1 MPEGIQPRRQGD
13 VPLEDQLANTPE
25 NVAGIAKYQRLVIYC
40 ILGQIGLFI
49 LNIVAN
55 AMAQSNPNVGGLFG
69 LVLLVAGLALIGL
82 MLFSVFKLATSLGM
96 GAGVAVLLAV
106 LCFLPLISLIV
117 LLVLSSKATTRLK
130 AAGVP
135 VGLLGADTSKLPT

>member
-13 VPLEDQLANTPE
+13 VPLADQLANTPE

-106 LCFLPLISLIV
+106 LCFLPLISLI
-117 LLVLSSKATTRLK
+117 LSSKATTRLK